1 MNDFNMTKCILISV
15 IFSPHYQCGF
25 RKGDSTQHYLLAIT
39 EKMEEARD
47 NNKICAAVLTDCL
60 LHDLL
65 IAKLHAFGFDFKSLR
80 VIHAYLK

>member
-47 NNKICAAVLTDCL
+47 NNKIWQC
-60 LHDLL
+60 LL
-65 IAKLHAFGFDFKSLR
+65 IAFCTISLLQSYMPL
-80 VIHAYLK
+80 VLILSP